1 MWSMALMVVIIGLSS
16 CAAGL
21 VGGMVGGWAA
31 YNKNKL
37 AASQSQEK
45 VVPKL
50 SPEDQRLYDHYFLDA
65 MVERQ
70 KGNSDAAFDLLRHCL
85 DINPNA
91 AEAYY
96 YLAQYYSAL
105 KDNDTSIAY
114 FQKASALAPHNETYL
129 ETLAQVYVRQQ
140 NFQGAISAIESL
152 YDRNKDREDL
162 LEMLFQLYQQ
172 VQD

>member
-65 MVERQ
+65 MVEDYAHQTRRIIPCIME
-70 KGNSDAAFDLLRHCL
+70 KMLTIVMELLRSWGRL
-85 DINPNA
+85 WLIIWRRV
-91 AEAYY
+91 
-96 YLAQYYSAL
+96 SM
-105 KDNDTSIAY
+105 
-114 FQKASALAPHNETYL
+114 
-129 ETLAQVYVRQQ
+129 
-140 NFQGAISAIESL
+140 SL
-152 YDRNKDREDL
+152 
-162 LEMLFQLYQQ
+162 
-172 VQD
+172 V

>member
-21 VGGMVGGWAA
+21 VGGMVGGGAA

-70 KGNSDAAFDLLRHCL
+70 KGNSDAAFDVIVMLLSTCCVIALILILMLQRHIIIL
-85 DINPNA
+85 
-91 AEAYY
+91 
-96 YLAQYYSAL
+96 L
-105 KDNDTSIAY
+105 SIIV
-114 FQKASALAPHNETYL
+114 L
-129 ETLAQVYVRQQ
+129 
-140 NFQGAISAIESL
+140 
-152 YDRNKDREDL
+152 
-162 LEMLFQLYQQ
+162 
-172 VQD
+172 

>member
-21 VGGMVGGWAA
+21 VGGMVGGGAA

-65 MVERQ
+65 IHINTSSFSSGITIISSYE
-70 KGNSDAAFDLLRHCL
+70 GSITIFPFASITPHLL
-85 DINPNA
+85 
-91 AEAYY
+91 
-96 YLAQYYSAL
+96 
-105 KDNDTSIAY
+105 
-114 FQKASALAPHNETYL
+114 F
-129 ETLAQVYVRQQ
+129 VYTV
-140 NFQGAISAIESL
+140 
-152 YDRNKDREDL
+152 
-162 LEMLFQLYQQ
+162 
-172 VQD
+172 